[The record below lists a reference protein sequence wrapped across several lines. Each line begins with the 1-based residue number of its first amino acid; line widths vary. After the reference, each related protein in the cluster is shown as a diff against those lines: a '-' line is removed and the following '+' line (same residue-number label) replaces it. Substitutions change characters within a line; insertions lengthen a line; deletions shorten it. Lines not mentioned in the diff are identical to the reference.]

1 MPAKKKTAAKTLKQ
15 GDHVSWNTSQGRT
28 QGVVQKKLTRP
39 MKIKDHQ
46 VSASTDNPEYLVK
59 SDQSGELAA
68 HKPESL
74 RKTPQKSTARKSVAK
89 KSAATKSAA
98 KR

>member
-39 MKIKDHQ
+39 IKIKEHQ
-46 VSASTDNPEYLVK
+46 VSASPDNPE
-59 SDQSGELAA
+59 
-68 HKPESL
+68 
-74 RKTPQKSTARKSVAK
+74 
-89 KSAATKSAA
+89 
-98 KR
+98 